1 MASVVGTP
9 RTPLTSG
16 HNINAGSTM
25 ASGGSSTTASNSLLG
40 GIGSLNINSGIVAAA
55 GGTMPA
61 TSSSS
66 SVFGAS
72 SLFGVPVSGG
82 INIGVNIKPVPMK
95 LFATWEVD
103 RTPPNCIP
111 R

>member
-9 RTPLTSG
+9 RTPISSG

-40 GIGSLNINSGIVAAA
+40 GIGSLNINPGIVSAS
-55 GGTMPA
+55 GGGMP
-61 TSSSS
+61 TISSSS
-66 SVFGAS
+66 NVFGAS
-72 SLFGVPVSGG
+72 NLFGVPGSGG
-82 INIGVNIKPVPMK
+82 TSIGANIKPVPMK

>member
-9 RTPLTSG
+9 RTPISSG

-25 ASGGSSTTASNSLLG
+25 ASGASSTTASNSLIG
-40 GIGSLNINSGIVAAA
+40 GIGSMNINSGSIAPAAS
-55 GGTMPA
+55 GTPA
-61 TSSSS
+61 TSSSG
-66 SVFGAS
+66 VFGAS
-72 SLFGVPVSGG
+72 NLFVISGG
-82 INIGVNIKPVPMK
+82 GGSSIGANIKPVPMK

-103 RTPPNCIP
+103 RTPSNCIP

>member
-9 RTPLTSG
+9 RTPITSG
-16 HNINAGSTM
+16 HNTNTGSIM
-25 ASGGSSTTASNSLLG
+25 ASGASSTSASNSLIG
-40 GIGSLNINSGIVAAA
+40 GIGSININSS
-55 GGTMPA
+55 TMAPA
-61 TSSSS
+61 TSGMPTTSSS

-72 SLFGVPVSGG
+72 NLFAISVGG
-82 INIGVNIKPVPMK
+82 GYSIGANIKPVPMK